1 MPKFAT
7 FQGMKDEQPPSKD
20 ELKEMVAKCNEPL
33 QMLYVR
39 SRYDAFF
46 NERYPTGS
54 PIQNPRENW
63 TFDFDTHMTKAEEEE
78 LRSQC
83 WPLATNF
90 VIDML
95 VGIDNL
101 LDKGEGDLD
110 ALVEDLLRLA
120 TSYDGAMT
128 DAKLALVQ
136 DRFESWHGDA
146 GSAIRER
153 YSDHFTKSTQTH
165 SAMANA
171 LANAAQL
178 DSLIIMKVR
187 HHLDGLVRAAGT
199 AIDNGPAGSNLDFE
213 PIIGWLTFIGIL
225 VSTPGGPAVPAA
237 VGWVGSTIKTILSE
251 LPLEQ
256 ADEPTMDS
264 PDPDELRDQV
274 LAAFDQVAEVVK
286 ADREKLAEQ
295 LATFFE
301 EVAALI
307 GSGDAAE
314 SSRVIPN
321 PNGVD
326 GITL

>member
-1 MPKFAT
+1 MPKFDT
-7 FQGMKDEQPPSKD
+7 FQSMQDDQPPSKD
-20 ELKEMVAKCNEPL
+20 ELKEMVARFGEPL

-54 PIQNPRENW
+54 VIQNPRENW
-63 TFDFDTHMTKAEEEE
+63 TFDFDTRMTTAEEEE
-78 LRSQC
+78 LRSLC

-90 VIDML
+90 VIDMM

-101 LDKGEGDLD
+101 VDKDEGDLD
-110 ALVEDLLRLA
+110 ALAADLQQLA
-120 TSYDGAMT
+120 VSYDGAMN
-128 DAKLALVQ
+128 DAKLAIVQ

-171 LANAAQL
+171 LANAARL
-178 DSLIIMKVR
+178 DSLIMMKVR
-187 HHLDGLVRAAGT
+187 HHLDGLVRTAGT
-199 AIDNGPAGSNLDFE
+199 AIDNGPAGPNLDFE
-213 PIIGWLTFIGIL
+213 PVIGWLTFIGIM
-225 VSTPGGPAVPAA
+225 VSTPGGPALPAA

-256 ADEPTMDS
+256 ADEPMMDS
-264 PDPDELRDQV
+264 ADPDELRDQV
-274 LAAFDQVAEVVK
+274 LAAFDQVAAVVK
-286 ADREKLAEQ
+286 ADREKLAED
-295 LATFFE
+295 LVTAFE
-301 EVAALI
+301 ERAALT

-326 GITL
+326 GIAF

>member
-7 FQGMKDEQPPSKD
+7 FQSMRDDPPPSKE
-20 ELKEMVAKCNEPL
+20 ELKEMVAKFGEPL

-54 PIQNPRENW
+54 VIQNPRENW
-63 TFDFDTHMTKAEEEE
+63 TFDFDTHMTPAQEEE
-78 LRSQC
+78 LRSLC

-90 VIDML
+90 VIDMI

-101 LDKGEGDLD
+101 VDKDEGDLD
-110 ALVEDLLRLA
+110 ALAQDLLQLA

-128 DAKLALVQ
+128 DAKLAHVQ
-136 DRFESWHGDA
+136 GCFESWHGDA
-146 GSAIRER
+146 GAAVRER
-153 YSDHFTKSTQTH
+153 YSDHLTRSTQTH

-178 DSLIIMKVR
+178 DSLIMMKVR
-187 HHLDGLVRAAGT
+187 HHLDGLVRTAGT
-199 AIDNGPAGSNLDFE
+199 AIDNGPAGSNLDYE
-213 PIIGWLTFIGIL
+213 PIIGWLTLIGIL
-225 VSTPGGPAVPAA
+225 SSAPVGPALPAA
-237 VGWVGSTIKTILSE
+237 VGWVGSTVKTILSE
-251 LPLEQ
+251 LPLEP

-274 LAAFDQVAEVVK
+274 LAAFEQVAAVVK
-286 ADREKLAEQ
+286 ADREQLAEE
-295 LATFFE
+295 LVTAFE
-301 EVAALI
+301 ERAALV
-307 GSGDAAE
+307 GSGDPAE

>member
-7 FQGMKDEQPPSKD
+7 FQSMKDDPPPSKD
-20 ELKEMVAKCNEPL
+20 ELKEMVAKFNEPL

-46 NERYPTGS
+46 KERYPTGS
-54 PIQNPRENW
+54 TIQSPRENW
-63 TFDFDTHMTKAEEEE
+63 TFDFETHMTRAEEEE
-78 LRSQC
+78 LRSLC

-101 LDKGEGDLD
+101 VDKDEGDLD
-110 ALVEDLLRLA
+110 ALVEDLLQLG

-136 DRFESWHGDA
+136 DRFESWNGDA
-146 GSAIRER
+146 GAAIRER
-153 YSDHFTKSTQTH
+153 YSDHLTRSTQTH
-165 SAMANA
+165 SAMAHA

-178 DSLIIMKVR
+178 DSLIMMKVR
-187 HHLDGLVRAAGT
+187 HHLDGLVRTAGT

-213 PIIGWLTFIGIL
+213 PIIGWLTALGVV
-225 VSTPGGPAVPAA
+225 VSAPGSLPVMGA
-237 VGWVGSTIKTILSE
+237 VGWVGSTIQTILSE
-251 LPLEQ
+251 LPLEPT
-256 ADEPTMDS
+256 DEPRMDS
-264 PDPDELRDQV
+264 SDPDELREQV

-286 ADREKLAEQ
+286 ADRERLAEEL
-295 LATFFE
+295 LAAFE
-301 EVAALI
+301 GLVALI

-321 PNGVD
+321 PNGVNS
-326 GITL
+326 ITL

>member
-1 MPKFAT
+1 
-7 FQGMKDEQPPSKD
+7 MKDDQPPSKD
-20 ELKEMVAKCNEPL
+20 ELKEMVAKFNEPL
-33 QMLYVR
+33 QMLYAR

-54 PIQNPRENW
+54 TIQNPRENW
-63 TFDFDTHMTKAEEEE
+63 TFDFDTHMTPEEEEE

-90 VIDML
+90 VIDMI

-101 LDKGEGDLD
+101 VDKDEGDLD
-110 ALVEDLLRLA
+110 ALVEDLLQLA

-153 YSDHFTKSTQTH
+153 YSDHLTRSTQAH
-165 SAMANA
+165 GEMANA

-178 DSLIIMKVR
+178 DSLIMMKVR

-213 PIIGWLTFIGIL
+213 PIIGWLTFIGVL
-225 VSTPGGPAVPAA
+225 VSTPGGPAVMST
-237 VGWVGSTIKTILSE
+237 VGWAGSTIKTILSE

-264 PDPDELRDQV
+264 SDPDELRNQV

-286 ADREKLAEQ
+286 ADREKLAEELVTAFQ
-295 LATFFE
+295 E
-301 EVAALI
+301 CAALI
-307 GSGDAAE
+307 GSGDAAK